1 MEKDFPEFLKSGKI
15 QGSDP
20 IIEFGYTTKAAQ
32 EKIVEWMHVLLDDMK
47 LDKSSKISANGN
59 SLIIKNFG
67 SDLPKKERSSSESKF
82 K

>member
-1 MEKDFPEFLKSGKI
+1 MEKEFPDFLKSGKL
-15 QGSDP
+15 QGSEP

-32 EKIVEWMHVLLDDMK
+32 EKMVEWIHLLLDDMK
-47 LDKSSKISANGN
+47 LDKSSKISAEGN
-59 SLIIKNFG
+59 SLVVKNIG